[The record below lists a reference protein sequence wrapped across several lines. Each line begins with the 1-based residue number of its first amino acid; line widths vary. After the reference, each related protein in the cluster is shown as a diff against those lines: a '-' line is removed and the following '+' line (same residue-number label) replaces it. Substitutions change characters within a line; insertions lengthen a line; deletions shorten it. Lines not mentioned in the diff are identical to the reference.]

1 MKLFIVKNVVQ
12 VIICNADNATT
23 NVSQINLK
31 FISIYCRLCYRRNLF
46 CLRDIIC
53 ALVIDSISIITVKT

>member
-46 CLRDIIC
+46 CLRDI
-53 ALVIDSISIITVKT
+53 

>member
-12 VIICNADNATT
+12 VIICNATT

-46 CLRDIIC
+46 CLRDI
-53 ALVIDSISIITVKT
+53 